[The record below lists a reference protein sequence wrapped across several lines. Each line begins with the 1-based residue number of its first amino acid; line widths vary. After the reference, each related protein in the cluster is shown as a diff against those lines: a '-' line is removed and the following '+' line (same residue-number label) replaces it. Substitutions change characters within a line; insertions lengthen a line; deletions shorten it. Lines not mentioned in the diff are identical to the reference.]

1 MKFIVFTVLTFLF
14 AEYDCNHRFTPL
26 DTDNHPCKAE
36 NLKMTNRYICSSKG
50 DVFCQTGWEEPS
62 DPSEIDPLNPCPM
75 PICDVHGETCHYG
88 VCEAPDYCACEIGWE
103 GAICDVC
110 IPLPGCQ
117 NGNCTEAMECNCR
130 DGWTG
135 GFCEI
140 PLCRNCQ
147 NGECAGPEECVCFS
161 GWEGDA
167 CDTCLALPGCKNGQC
182 GDHPNTCKCDDGWEG
197 HLCDEPIC
205 NDGFGC
211 GDHGTCF
218 KHPNDN
224 SENFC
229 VCKTG
234 WQGDSCD
241 RCVPYWECPQPDNGI
256 PACINPNDCIC
267 TTSGL
272 TDPKGLCGHS
282 ELGGEN

>member
-1 MKFIVFTVLTFLF
+1 M
-14 AEYDCNHRFTPL
+14 HRFTPL

-36 NLKMTNRYICSSKG
+36 NLKLTNRYICNSAG
-50 DVFCQTGWEEPS
+50 EVFCQTGWEEPS
-62 DPSEIDPLNPCPM
+62 DPSKIDPLSPCPV
-75 PICDVHGETCHYG
+75 PICDVHGETCNYG

-140 PLCRNCQ
+140 PFCSDCQ

-161 GWEGDA
+161 GCE
-167 CDTCLALPGCKNGQC
+167 
-182 GDHPNTCKCDDGWEG
+182 
-197 HLCDEPIC
+197 
-205 NDGFGC
+205 
-211 GDHGTCF
+211 
-218 KHPNDN
+218 
-224 SENFC
+224 
-229 VCKTG
+229 TG

-272 TDPKGLCGHS
+272 SDPKGLCGHS